1 MVVVIS
7 RGLPININYYFHLFH
22 GSRTLPA
29 WFWKP
34 EPEPLLETP
43 KPVLHKKNPT
53 QCTRIKNHERWRREQ
68 GLKEKCTVVL
78 LRSRAPC
85 WLLMATMWL
94 AKTDNV
100 NGYRAAGKSWKNVRF
115 ELAWLWC
122 CKRKRMSDERDR
134 EIKVRFFI
142 IYYLLFIFKIE
153 ILFQSNL
160 SVYKWSFLLE
170 IWT

>member
-1 MVVVIS
+1 MVVLIS
-7 RGLPININYYFHLFH
+7 RSLPININYYFHLFH

-100 NGYRAAGKSWKNVRF
+100 DGYRAAGKSWKMWDLNWPDFGVAREEDVRW
-115 ELAWLWC
+115 E
-122 CKRKRMSDERDR
+122 RERDKS
-134 EIKVRFFI
+134 EVFYFLFFI
-142 IYYLLFIFKIE
+142 IYF
-153 ILFQSNL
+153 
-160 SVYKWSFLLE
+160 
-170 IWT
+170 